1 MNENDEA
8 KQFFGNEELDEGK
21 LFIEVPAEPKPH
33 YQEKIPSGYDP
44 MGEIYL
50 RGRAYRGLSGGSAPW
65 WVIIS
70 SWLIFGGLALVV
82 LVAVLPGILS
92 ALVDVFSA
100 HSVIDG
106 LQKTFIFLM
115 SLLPLGFSAL
125 LLIVVWRGTFA
136 KISSRKR
143 RSR

>member
-1 MNENDEA
+1 MSENDEP
-8 KQFFGNEELDEGK
+8 KQFFRDDKLDEER
-21 LFIEVPAEPKPH
+21 LFVKIPAEQKSPH
-33 YQEKIPSGYDP
+33 QEKIPSGYDP

-106 LQKTFIFLM
+106 LQKT
-115 SLLPLGFSAL
+115 
-125 LLIVVWRGTFA
+125 
-136 KISSRKR
+136 
-143 RSR
+143 